1 MSNLK
6 GTDRMDS
13 ASGLSVANDDIHRP
27 LGEYT
32 SGNSKSQ
39 AKKGYTMED
48 NPLVKGGCGHSE
60 QELEDSAIIC
70 TVSFILM
77 VVILIASAILAK

>member
-32 SGNSKSQ
+32 SESSKSQ
-39 AKKGYTMED
+39 TQKGYTMED
-48 NPLVKGGCGHSE
+48 NLIKGGCGHSAE
-60 QELEDSAIIC
+60 ELEASALIC
-70 TVSFILM
+70 TISFILM
-77 VVILIASAILAK
+77 VVMLIVSAILA